1 VQDKIQQRFDELME
15 KADELYGYT
24 PENTENYYV
33 EWHDLS
39 TWQQWLSSAANLLHI
54 VAPPESY
61 FVDECNRLMT
71 DGKMTRGI
79 PLLILH
85 KMRGLVAAAS
95 TEWRQGLLQKLEYMV
110 AAATFDDFLDHAALY
125 HRGNRKI
132 EAAVLASAV
141 LEDTVKKIASKHGIK
156 TSGLTLDPLID
167 ELVKAD
173 IFTLVKA
180 KRVKGAAAVR
190 NHALHAEWDQF
201 DIRDVGD
208 LIKST
213 KELIEEFL

>member
-1 VQDKIQQRFDELME
+1 VQDEIQQRFDELME
-15 KADELYGYT
+15 KADELNSYT

-39 TWQQWLSSAANLLHI
+39 TWQQWLSSAANLLRI

-61 FVDECNRLMT
+61 FVDECNHLMT
-71 DGKMTRGI
+71 DGKMTHGI
-79 PLLILH
+79 PLRILH
-85 KMRGLVAAAS
+85 KMRGLVAAAN
-95 TEWRQGLLQKLEYMV
+95 TEWRRGLLRKLEYMV
-110 AAATFDDFLDHAALY
+110 AAATFDDFLDHATRY
-125 HRGNRKI
+125 HKGNKKQ
-132 EAAVLASAV
+132 EASVLASAV
-141 LEDTVKKIASKHGIK
+141 LEDTVKKIATKHGIT

-167 ELVKAD
+167 ELVKTD
-173 IFTLVKA
+173 VFTLVKA

-213 KELIEEFL
+213 RELIEEFL